1 MATVRELIQY
11 LSTVNQDAEVFVLEE
26 VSANWSTWTRMTPL
40 EIDPKGVNYSQGI
53 DDLGDQI
60 YFGVR

>member
-1 MATVRELIQY
+1 M
-11 LSTVNQDAEVFVLEE
+11 LEE
-26 VSANWSTWTRMTPL
+26 VSANYSTWTKMIPL
-40 EIDPKGVNYSQGI
+40 EFDSRGTDYIEGI

>member
-11 LSTVNQDAEVFVLEE
+11 LSTVNQDAEVFVMEE
-26 VSANWSTWTRMTPL
+26 VSANWSTWTRMIPL
-40 EIDPKGVNYSQGI
+40 EIDSRGVNYSWGI

>member
-26 VSANWSTWTRMTPL
+26 VSANYSTWTKMIPL
-40 EIDPKGVNYSQGI
+40 EFDSRGTDYIEGI

>member
-11 LSTVNQDAEVFVLEE
+11 LSTVNQDAEVFVMEE
-26 VSANWSTWTRMTPL
+26 VSANWSTWTRMIPL
-40 EIDPKGVNYSQGI
+40 EIDPKGTDYIEGI